1 MTENTDKPQRTDIFH
16 WANGADLHKD
26 KLEIDLFLFTKGF
39 TVYAT
44 KYDDKLK
51 QQLKV
56 LFLYDMIAGVQT
68 GAATGMAVRDLEYID
83 RDDNVL
89 LRTNIDKVEHA
100 QEVIEQIVYG
110 EEALETFSEGDHE
123 FRKVKGMVARFTPP
137 KVGDEEPKSFFVVK
151 LLAGSQVML
160 GASAWAFRGTS
171 FSNFEA
177 EAGLQIT
184 PDNQVLITG
193 DDIFVFS
200 ESKFERLFGYSAKK
214 YAVAEEKIREIEQHF
229 KLKLPDGMTLTD
241 LARDN
246 KPLINKLQKVEPD
259 MTTQDKLLE
268 QSETMELEL
277 MTDDATGEIIL
288 MDAKDAGKFVDLLSD
303 DYLTSEMTGIHYIVK
318 GKRPLRDE
326 GDAKDGL
333 ASLQQM
339 AER

>member
-1 MTENTDKPQRTDIFH
+1 MSEKTDTPTTDIFH
-16 WANGADLHKD
+16 WANGADMHKD

-68 GAATGMAVRDLEYID
+68 GAASGLAVRDLEYID
-83 RDDNVL
+83 REDNVL
-89 LRTNIDKVEHA
+89 LRTNLDKVEHA

-110 EEALETFSEGDHE
+110 EETLEVFSENDHE
-123 FRKVKGMVARFTPP
+123 FRKIKGIVARFTPP
-137 KVGDEEPKSFFVVK
+137 KVGDEDPEPFFVIK

-171 FSNFEA
+171 FGSFEA
-177 EAGLQIT
+177 EAGLQVT
-184 PDNQVLITG
+184 PDNQVMIVG
-193 DDIFVFS
+193 EDIFVFS

-214 YAVAEEKIREIEQHF
+214 YAVAEEKIKAIEANY

-246 KPLINKLQKVEPD
+246 KTLINKLQKVEPD
-259 MTTQDKLLE
+259 MTTQDKLME
-268 QSETMELEL
+268 QSDTMELEL
-277 MTDDATGEIIL
+277 MTDDNTGEIIL
-288 MDAKDAGKFVDLLSD
+288 MDARDAGKFVDLLSD

-326 GDAKDGL
+326 GGKDDGL
-333 ASLQQM
+333 AALQQM